1 LKTSRVLE
9 AMGAAG
15 GTRVGTLRLSLGR
28 ANNEE
33 DVAYVL
39 EVLPRVIQRL
49 RETSGSN

>member
-1 LKTSRVLE
+1 VLE
-9 AMGAAG
+9 AMGAAV

-39 EVLPRVIQRL
+39 EVLPEAVRRL
-49 RETSGSN
+49 RTSS